1 MYQEPANCPLLKK
14 GNTVSAVDI
23 DPNRNGHGKVHL
35 ELFDRDGTEVA
46 TKIQGWVHG
55 NPSLVPFV
63 QKIIQS
69 PLCFTIS
76 KQDQTGNGTEIAHFH
91 FFESMYVKEAK
102 SAHAREYRCNLF
114 PHTLT
119 KEMLYTIKYFQLYD
133 DGYSNCT
140 QFGYDFQRGC
150 NLHKLHPELFI
161 ADSTRAER
169 KELEEEKAKL
179 FLVKQKLDLMK
190 AELLRERLE
199 LERAKEKHELSQID
213 LDQYFKKD

>member
-1 MYQEPANCPLLKK
+1 MYQEAASCPLLKK
-14 GNTVSAVDI
+14 GTTVSAIAI
-23 DPNRNGHGKVHL
+23 DPNRNGHGEVHL
-35 ELFDRDGTEVA
+35 DLFDRDGTAVA
-46 TKIQGWVHG
+46 TKLQGWVHG
-55 NPSLVPFV
+55 NPWMAPFV

-76 KQDQTGNGTEIAHFH
+76 KQDQTGNGTEIVHFH

-102 SAHAREYRCNLF
+102 SAHMQTYSCQPN
-114 PHTLT
+114 PHALT

-133 DGYSNCT
+133 DRDSNCT
-140 QFGYDFQRGC
+140 HFGYDFQRGC

-161 ADSTRAER
+161 ADSTHAER

-190 AELLRERLE
+190 AELQRERLE
-199 LERAKEKHELSQID
+199 FERAKEKHELSQVD
-213 LDQYFKKD
+213 LDKYFKMD